1 MSGKESELRAWLAR
15 QLKVEDVHEALWK
28 YLKENDEEVFERA
41 LPPGAE
47 EREDLLWIARR
58 QRKLFKEMGGVVSP
72 GSWKA
77 GQGRRTA
84 TEVEPIGTD
93 AHEEERSRAFSEHL
107 ALIAGV
113 DEDVLLFRHGVLG
126 DRLLEAEQA
135 HQLASSPAA
144 ARYPLG
150 WFEEEKVPVVGHG
163 CTVEEERWDLDDYG
177 LHVTK
182 TFTVDPPGANGKTKE
197 YKDVSARPGAQRG
210 GGGSAVED
218 DYERPYGEWKPYALR
233 FPYRELGGLYSS
245 IPVSAGSVLDE
256 LRELSEGLSEGLCYP
271 WKPEEAA
278 WFVLTDEAPTL
289 KPLDIRFV
297 DVGNPLLRH
306 GTITLSVEPW
316 VSAETVYRAYLDVQN
331 QVLGHRNRPLSPRNV
346 AVFGF
351 VTERLRSRIN
361 KQLWREE
368 DPGADSWRRRLQ
380 DWNALHLKKDE
391 WRYKGDG
398 AVRTFLRDFKH
409 RALPEIVH
417 PRYHR
422 PQGRK
427 G

>member
-1 MSGKESELRAWLAR
+1 MSRKESELRAWLAR
-15 QLKVEDVHEALWK
+15 QLKAEDVPDALWE

-41 LPPGAE
+41 LTRGAE
-47 EREDLLWIARR
+47 EREDLLRIARR
-58 QRKLFKEMGGVVSP
+58 QLKLLKEIVGVVSP
-72 GSWKA
+72 GRRKA

-84 TEVEPIGTD
+84 TEVEPNGTD

-113 DEDVLLFRHGVLG
+113 DEGVLLFRHGVLG
-126 DRLLEAEQA
+126 GKMLGAEQA

-150 WFEEEKVPVVGHG
+150 WFEEEKVPVVGHS

-182 TFTVDPPGANGKTKE
+182 TFTVDPPGVKGKTKE
-197 YKDVSARPGAQRG
+197 YKDVSGRPKAQRG
-210 GGGSAVED
+210 CSGSDVGD
-218 DYERPYGEWKPYALR
+218 GERPYGEWKPHALK
-233 FPYRELGGLYSS
+233 FPYREFDGLHSS

-256 LRELSEGLSEGLCYP
+256 LRELSEGLSEELCYP

-289 KPLDIRFV
+289 EPLNVRFV

-316 VSAETVYRAYLDVQN
+316 VSAETVNRAYLDVQK
-331 QVLGHRNRPLSPRNV
+331 QVLGHQNRPLSPRNV

-361 KQLWREE
+361 KHLWREE
-368 DPGADSWRRRLQ
+368 DVGPDSWRRRLQ
-380 DWNALHLKKDE
+380 DWNALHLTRDE

-398 AVRTFLRDFKH
+398 AVRYFLRDFKH